1 MRINKLTP
9 AQESQIAVYREKWLK
24 IGLSTAESGDDPW
37 PAICR
42 CYEAANLP
50 PPKIRINLPSPMHS
64 CFGCVLLTSAQ
75 VRAQAW
81 AQVGDQVGAQV
92 RDQVWAQ
99 VGAQVG
105 DKVGRSV
112 YGHHDAGW
120 LSWFAYFAEVCGI
133 KEGERLHGI
142 NEVAKSCGW
151 WWPFENAVIL
161 TERPTQIYRDAD
173 HRLHNDTG
181 SALLYPDGWGI
192 WAIHGLR
199 MDRKII
205 EAPETLTAAEVRD
218 ERNAEIRRHM
228 LDRYKGLRGAE
239 AQRAWIQD
247 LRLMPISVE
256 DITEK
261 LQPSAL
267 TMWRLSHGDKPCECK
282 LYKAKVPD
290 DEDLAILMVTCTSTL
305 KEVSL
310 RVPPTIKTAAEARA
324 WTFGGVNLAEAVET

>member
-1 MRINKLTP
+1 MTARIEQLTEEQT
-9 AQESQIAVYREKWLK
+9 ARFSEFREQWLE
-24 IGLSTAESGDDPW
+24 IGLSTEPADRPRAEAGVKL
-37 PAICR
+37 A
-42 CYEAANLP
+42 YKAAGLKP
-50 PPKIRINLPSPMHS
+50 PSLVIWLDSPMA
-64 CFGCVLLTSAQ
+64 GAMGAALLRGETK
-75 VRAQAW
+75 
-81 AQVGDQVGAQV
+81 VGKRVWDQV
-92 RDQVWAQ
+92 RDQVRAQ
-99 VGAQVG
+99 VGAQVW
-105 DKVGRSV
+105 DQVRAQVWPAV

-181 SALLYPDGWGI
+181 PALLYSDGWGI
-192 WAIHGLR
+192 WAINGLR
-199 MDRKII
+199 TDRKII

-239 AQRAWIQD
+239 AQRAWIKD